1 MKKRLLLSTF
11 LASALILTGCASDQS
26 DNEDHHTSTGIHAP
40 KSAKKLETK
49 DIFNSDKKNSDI
61 SDISDAEMK
70 QAIEKYLS
78 VNSDILDN
86 KYIMQHK
93 LDKQIDSQ
101 TKVTEKQAETLSHLS
116 NLAVKN
122 DLHFKKFVTENNI
135 PKEYKKPVELMM
147 NYFKALNSTIANVD
161 EDIEKLS
168 YQPQNK
174 INVVDVPTKYA
185 GDVNKKQ
192 QDKIKDFL
200 KSKGI
205 KSDVIDK

>member
-1 MKKRLLLSTF
+1 M
-11 LASALILTGCASDQS
+11 I
-26 DNEDHHTSTGIHAP
+26 
-40 KSAKKLETK
+40 
-49 DIFNSDKKNSDI
+49 
-61 SDISDAEMK
+61 
-70 QAIEKYLS
+70 
-78 VNSDILDN
+78 
-86 KYIMQHK
+86 
-93 LDKQIDSQ
+93 
-101 TKVTEKQAETLSHLS
+101 EKQAETLSHLS

>member
-1 MKKRLLLSTF
+1 MKKRLLLSTI
-11 LASALILTGCASDQS
+11 LTSALILTGCASDQS

-61 SDISDAEMK
+61 SDAEMK
-70 QAIEKYLS
+70 QATEKYLS

>member
-11 LASALILTGCASDQS
+11 LASTLILTGCASDQS

-49 DIFNSDKKNSDI
+49 DIFNSDKKN

-168 YQPQNK
+168 CQPQNK

>member
-11 LASALILTGCASDQS
+11 LASTLILTGCASDQS

-49 DIFNSDKKNSDI
+49 DIFNSDKKN

-185 GDVNKKQ
+185 GDANKKQ

>member
-1 MKKRLLLSTF
+1 
-11 LASALILTGCASDQS
+11 
-26 DNEDHHTSTGIHAP
+26 
-40 KSAKKLETK
+40 
-49 DIFNSDKKNSDI
+49 
-61 SDISDAEMK
+61 
-70 QAIEKYLS
+70 
-78 VNSDILDN
+78 

>member
-11 LASALILTGCASDQS
+11 LASTLILTGCASDQS

-49 DIFNSDKKNSDI
+49 DIFNSDKKN

-147 NYFKALNSTIANVD
+147 NYFKALNSTIANVN

-174 INVVDVPTKYA
+174 INVVDVPTKYS

>member
-11 LASALILTGCASDQS
+11 LASTLILTGCASDQS

>member
-49 DIFNSDKKNSDI
+49 DIFKSDKKN

>member
-1 MKKRLLLSTF
+1 
-11 LASALILTGCASDQS
+11 
-26 DNEDHHTSTGIHAP
+26 
-40 KSAKKLETK
+40 
-49 DIFNSDKKNSDI
+49 
-61 SDISDAEMK
+61 
-70 QAIEKYLS
+70 
-78 VNSDILDN
+78 
-86 KYIMQHK
+86 MQHK

-174 INVVDVPTKYA
+174 INVVTCNRNC

-200 KSKGI
+200 KSKA
-205 KSDVIDK
+205 SE

>member
-1 MKKRLLLSTF
+1 
-11 LASALILTGCASDQS
+11 
-26 DNEDHHTSTGIHAP
+26 
-40 KSAKKLETK
+40 
-49 DIFNSDKKNSDI
+49 
-61 SDISDAEMK
+61 
-70 QAIEKYLS
+70 
-78 VNSDILDN
+78 
-86 KYIMQHK
+86 
-93 LDKQIDSQ
+93 
-101 TKVTEKQAETLSHLS
+101 
-116 NLAVKN
+116 
-122 DLHFKKFVTENNI
+122 
-135 PKEYKKPVELMM
+135 MM

-185 GDVNKKQ
+185 GDVKKQ

>member
-11 LASALILTGCASDQS
+11 LASTLILTGCASDQS

-61 SDISDAEMK
+61 GDAEMK

>member
-11 LASALILTGCASDQS
+11 LASTLILTGCASDQS

-49 DIFNSDKKNSDI
+49 DIFNSDKKN

-122 DLHFKKFVTENNI
+122 DLHFKKFVTKNNI

>member
-11 LASALILTGCASDQS
+11 LASTLILTCCASDQS

-49 DIFNSDKKNSDI
+49 DIFNSDKKNT
-61 SDISDAEMK
+61 DISDAEMK

-93 LDKQIDSQ
+93 LDKQFDSQ

>member
-11 LASALILTGCASDQS
+11 LASTLILTGCASDQS

-61 SDISDAEMK
+61 SDAEMK

-78 VNSDILDN
+78 VNIDILDN

-147 NYFKALNSTIANVD
+147 NYFKALNSTIANVN

>member
-11 LASALILTGCASDQS
+11 LASTLILTGCASDQS

-49 DIFNSDKKNSDI
+49 AIFNSDKKN

>member
-11 LASALILTGCASDQS
+11 LASTLILTGCASDQS
-26 DNEDHHTSTGIHAP
+26 DNEDHYTSTGIHAP

-49 DIFNSDKKNSDI
+49 DIFNSDKKN

>member
-11 LASALILTGCASDQS
+11 LASTLILTGCASDQS

-49 DIFNSDKKNSDI
+49 DIFNSDKKN

-147 NYFKALNSTIANVD
+147 NYFKALNSTIANVN

-174 INVVDVPTKYA
+174 INVVDVPTKYT

>member
-11 LASALILTGCASDQS
+11 LASTLILTGCASDQS
-26 DNEDHHTSTGIHAP
+26 DNEDHHTSPGIHAP

-49 DIFNSDKKNSDI
+49 DIFNSDKKN

>member
-11 LASALILTGCASDQS
+11 LASTLILTGCASDQS
-26 DNEDHHTSTGIHAP
+26 DNEDHHTSTGIHAT

-49 DIFNSDKKNSDI
+49 DIFNSDKKN

-147 NYFKALNSTIANVD
+147 NYFKALNSTIANVN

>member
-11 LASALILTGCASDQS
+11 LASTLILTGCASDQS

-49 DIFNSDKKNSDI
+49 DIFNSDKKN

-185 GDVNKKQ
+185 RDVNKKQ

>member
-11 LASALILTGCASDQS
+11 LASTLILTGCASDQS
-26 DNEDHHTSTGIHAP
+26 DNEDYHTSTGIHAP

-49 DIFNSDKKNSDI
+49 DIFNSDKKN